1 MTAWNDSTIS
11 QQFGEIPYKPPCLPP
26 KNKKANNMKCKKNEK
41 GKVWNTPKEMFEYVA
56 VTGAINQNIPEIET
70 QI

>member
-1 MTAWNDSTIS
+1 MK
-11 QQFGEIPYKPPCLPP
+11 YK
-26 KNKKANNMKCKKNEK
+26 KIEK
-41 GKVWNTPKEMFEYVA
+41 WKVWNTPREMFECVA

>member
-1 MTAWNDSTIS
+1 MLFLQNKKASNIKY
-11 QQFGEIPYKPPCLPP
+11 Q
-26 KNKKANNMKCKKNEK
+26 KNKKEK
-41 GKVWNTPKEMFEYVA
+41 RVKYPKEVFECVA

>member
-1 MTAWNDSTIS
+1 M
-11 QQFGEIPYKPPCLPP
+11 PPSR
-26 KNKKANNMKCKKNEK
+26 NKKANNIKSKKKIKKEKCEN
-41 GKVWNTPKEMFEYVA
+41 PKEMFKCVA